1 MSAKLAILFLVMT
14 AGFALPVLLG
24 FRQVS
29 DIQLPNIHT
38 GYQPEQPISYSHRL
52 HAGYLNIDCQYCHT
66 GVEESRHATLP
77 PLQTCMNC
85 HNLVQGSTEQ
95 AKENIQKLINAW
107 DGGNGDGVK
116 WKRVHNNP
124 DFVYFNHMTHVRIAH
139 YVDDNGQHR
148 KDEKGNPVKGIDCE
162 VCHGDQK
169 TVGVAR
175 QYQPLTMGWCINCH
189 RDQNERQVKIGLP
202 ARAPVNACD
211 ACHR

>member
-1 MSAKLAILFLVMT
+1 MSAKLAIMFLLMT
-14 AGFALPVLLG
+14 VGFAMPVLLG
-24 FRQVS
+24 FRTVN
-29 DIQLPNIHT
+29 DIQLPNLHT

-52 HAGYLNIDCQYCHT
+52 HAGALNIDCQYCHT

-85 HNLVQGSTEQ
+85 HMHVKGQTEDAQ
-95 AKENIQKLINAW
+95 RNINELYRAW
-107 DGGNGDGVK
+107 GNGSGEGVK

-124 DFVYFNHMTHVRIAH
+124 DFVYFNHMTHVKIAN
-139 YVDDNGQHR
+139 YVDDAG
-148 KDEKGNPVKGIDCE
+148 KVTKGIDCE

-175 QYQPLTMGWCINCH
+175 QYQSLAMGWCINCH
-189 RDQNERQVKIGLP
+189 RDQNDRQGKLGMAV
-202 ARAPVNACD
+202 RAPVNACD

>member
-1 MSAKLAILFLVMT
+1 MSAKLAIMFLLMT
-14 AGFALPVLLG
+14 VGFAMPVLLG
-24 FRQVS
+24 IRGIN

-85 HNLVQGSTEQ
+85 HMHVQGQTDE
-95 AKENIQKLINAW
+95 AKHNISKLIEAW
-107 DGGNGDGVK
+107 GNGNGPGVQ

-124 DFVYFNHMTHVRIAH
+124 DFVYFNHMTHVKIAN
-139 YVDDNGQHR
+139 YVDDGG
-148 KDEKGNPVKGIDCE
+148 KVTKGIDCE

-175 QYQPLTMGWCINCH
+175 QYQNLTMGWCINCN
-189 RDQNERQVKIGLP
+189 RDQNERQFKLGMAV
-202 ARAPVNACD
+202 RAPVNACD